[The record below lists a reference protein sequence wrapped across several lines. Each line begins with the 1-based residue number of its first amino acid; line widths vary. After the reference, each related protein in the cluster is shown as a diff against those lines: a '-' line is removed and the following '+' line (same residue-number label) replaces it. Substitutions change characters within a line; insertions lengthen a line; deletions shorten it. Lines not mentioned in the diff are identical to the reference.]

1 MERTIPSS
9 VTIKEIHHD
18 IGGLFSMRKN
28 IVAYLTF
35 VIVLLIFSGC
45 SNDSIEPVPE
55 LDNVEIG
62 TGDTQEVSQPN
73 GTMKV
78 HYIDVGQADATLL
91 QLFDQNETINLLID
105 TGDWNES
112 NVITY
117 LHSQNIK
124 DIDIIAVTHPHADH
138 IGQLNKIIKD
148 FSVTEVWMNGE
159 TATSQVFAKSLEAIE
174 KHNVDYY
181 EPKVGEIF
189 NIGPLE
195 ITVLHPDSLSAN
207 TNNNSLAMR
216 LQYGEVSFLFTG
228 DAEQQAENAILNS
241 GANITA
247 NILHLG
253 HHGSNTS
260 STPEF
265 IKAVHPEIAIYS
277 AGVDNSYGHPDA
289 EVIDRIN
296 ASNIPLYGTDIHGTI
311 IVETNG
317 KTYTVMTNKQ
327 GTLPRQP
334 AGGTCLDINSAS
346 ETELQEITHIGP
358 ALANALIKLR
368 PYHSVDELTTIKGI
382 GPARLQDIKSQG
394 LACVGG

>member
-1 MERTIPSS
+1 MP
-9 VTIKEIHHD
+9 
-18 IGGLFSMRKN
+18 KN
-28 IVAYLTF
+28 IVAYLTL
-35 VIVLLIFSGC
+35 IIGLLIFSGC
-45 SNDSIEPVPE
+45 SNDIIEPAPE
-55 LDNVEIG
+55 LDNVKID
-62 TGDTQEVSQPN
+62 TGDAKEVSQPN

-91 QLFDQNETINLLID
+91 QLVDQNETINLLID
-105 TGDWNES
+105 TGDWNAS
-112 NVITY
+112 DVVTY

-138 IGQLNKIIKD
+138 IGQLDKIIEE

-174 KHNVDYY
+174 KHDVDYY
-181 EPKVGEIF
+181 EPEVGEVF
-189 NIGPLE
+189 DIGPLE

-228 DAEQQAENAILNS
+228 DAEQQAENTILSS
-241 GANITA
+241 GAKIQA
-247 NILHLG
+247 KILHLG

-260 STPEF
+260 STPDF
-265 IKAVHPEIAIYS
+265 VQAVNPEIAIYS
-277 AGVDNSYGHPDA
+277 AGFDNSYGHPDA

-296 ASNIPLYGTDIHGTI
+296 ASNIPLYGTDTHGTI
-311 IVETNG
+311 IVETDG
-317 KTYTVMTNKQ
+317 ITYSIMTNKQ
-327 GTLPRQP
+327 GTLPRQSV
-334 AGGTCLDINSAS
+334 GQSCLDINTAS
-346 ETELQEITHIGP
+346 EEKLQEITHIGP

-368 PYHSVDELTTIKGI
+368 PYHTIEELTNIKGI
-382 GPARLQDIKSQG
+382 GPARLHDIKSQG